1 MASRQPPR
9 SLAAVVLAA
18 GKGKRMRSATPKV
31 LHEVC
36 GRPSLW
42 YVLRAAMAA
51 RPGSITIVVAHEKE
65 RVEEAVRSW
74 KVKPE
79 PVFVDQ
85 GQPMGT
91 GHAVLAAE
99 DSVRDADEALIL
111 PGDDPLVTAD
121 EVRALRRTH
130 NRTGAAASILITELA
145 DPRGYARV
153 VREGDRLMRFTPEE
167 PADASRQLRKIKEV
181 STLVYLLRREDL
193 YRALPK
199 VDRENRQREYYLPD
213 VIPILLEKGERV
225 SVVPIDWGGAMGLNS
240 RGGLAAVTRVMRQRI
255 LEQHMAKG
263 VTFMDPETA
272 YVDAD
277 VRIGS
282 DTVIQPS
289 TFLQGNTRIGDR
301 CSIGP
306 YARIVDSTVEDE
318 SEVTFAVV
326 KEARV
331 RARASVG
338 PFASIRPGTVL
349 DEGAKAGTF
358 VEIKA
363 SRIGKG
369 SKVPHLSYVGDATL
383 GRDVNIGAGTITANY
398 DGFDK
403 HATVIGDE
411 VHVGSDT
418 MLIAPVK
425 VGKRAWTG
433 AGSVITRDVPAG
445 SLAVERT
452 EQRMVPGYDRRK
464 RAARARQQGKAAG
477 KKRNEKGRGGRG
489 G

>member
-1 MASRQPPR
+1 MATRQPAR
-9 SLAAVVLAA
+9 SITAMVLAA
-18 GKGKRMRSATPKV
+18 GEGRRMRSATPKV

-42 YVLRAAMAA
+42 YVLKATMAA
-51 RPGSITIVVAHEKE
+51 RPASIVVVVGHGKE
-65 RVEEAVRSW
+65 LVEQAVRSW
-74 KVKPE
+74 RITPD

-85 GQPMGT
+85 GRPLGT

-99 DSVRDADEALIL
+99 DAVSDVDDILVL
-111 PGDDPLVTAD
+111 PGDDPLVAVD
-121 EVRALRRTH
+121 DLRALRRAH
-130 NRTGAAASILITELA
+130 ARTGAAASILVTEVD

-153 VREGDRLMRFTPEE
+153 LRQGDRLVGFTPEE
-167 PADASRQLRKIKEV
+167 AADVSPQLRKIKEV

-213 VIPILLEKGERV
+213 VFPILLEKGERV
-225 SVVPIDWGGAMGLNS
+225 TAVPIDWGGAMGLNS
-240 RGGLAAVTRVMRQRI
+240 RGGLAAVTRVMRRRI
-255 LEQHMAKG
+255 LDRHMAHG
-263 VTFMDPETA
+263 VTFVDPDTA
-272 YVDAD
+272 YVDSE

-282 DTVIQPS
+282 DTMVQPS
-289 TFLQGNTRIGDR
+289 TFLHGRTRVGVGCR
-301 CSIGP
+301 IGP
-306 YARIVDSTVEDE
+306 YVRIVDSTVGDQA
-318 SEVTFAVV
+318 EVTFAEVRQ
-326 KEARV
+326 ARIG
-331 RARASVG
+331 ARANVG

-363 SRIGKG
+363 SRVGKG

-383 GRDVNIGAGTITANY
+383 GRDVNVGAGTITANY
-398 DGFDK
+398 DGFEK

-445 SLAVERT
+445 ALAVERS
-452 EQRMVPGYDRRK
+452 EQRTVLGYDERK
-464 RAARARQQGKAAG
+464 RTARTGRKGKVAG
-477 KKRNEKGRGGRG
+477 KKTDTKRGGRSG
-489 G
+489 

>member
-1 MASRQPPR
+1 VVATRQRP
-9 SLAAVVLAA
+9 SGTAVLVLAA

-42 YVLRAAMAA
+42 YVLKAAAAA
-51 RPGSITIVVAHEKE
+51 RPSTIAVVVGHGKE
-65 RVEEAVRSW
+65 VVMDEVRGW
-74 KVKPE
+74 KVSPE
-79 PVFVDQ
+79 PVFVEQ
-85 GQPMGT
+85 GELLGT

-99 DSVRDADEALIL
+99 ETVRDAEEILVL
-111 PGDDPLVTAD
+111 PGDDPLIAVD
-121 EVRALRRTH
+121 EIRALRRAH
-130 NRTGAAASILITELA
+130 RGTGAAASILITELEN
-145 DPRGYARV
+145 PRGYARV
-153 VREGDRLMRFTPEE
+153 VREGDRLIAFTVEDT
-167 PADASRQLRKIKEV
+167 ADASPQLRKIKEV
-181 STLVYLLRREDL
+181 STLVYLIRREDL
-193 YRALPK
+193 YRALPR

-213 VIPILLEKGERV
+213 VISILLEKGERV
-225 SVVPIDWGGAMGLNS
+225 TVVPIDWGGAMGLNS
-240 RGGLAAVTRVMRQRI
+240 RGGLAAVSRIMRQRL
-255 LEQHMAKG
+255 LEGHMAKG
-263 VTFMDPETA
+263 VTFVDPDTT
-272 YVDAD
+272 YVDTD

-289 TFLQGNTRIGDR
+289 TFLQGSTRVGAGCR
-301 CSIGP
+301 IGP
-306 YARIVDSTVEDE
+306 YARIVDSSVGDGA
-318 SEVTFAVV
+318 EVTFASVV
-326 KEARV
+326 EAKV
-331 RARASVG
+331 GPRASVG

-349 DEGAKAGTF
+349 HEGSKAGTF

-363 SRIGKG
+363 SRVGKG

-433 AGSVITRDVPAG
+433 AGSVISRDVPAG
-445 SLAVERT
+445 ALAVERS
-452 EQRMVPGYDRRK
+452 EQRTVLGYDERK
-464 RAARARQQGKAAG
+464 RTARARRKGKSAG
-477 KKRNEKGRGGRG
+477 KRDTKGGSRLG
-489 G
+489 

>member
-1 MASRQPPR
+1 
-9 SLAAVVLAA
+9 VVLAA
-18 GKGKRMRSATPKV
+18 GKGNRMRSATPKV

-42 YVLRAAMAA
+42 YVLKAALAS
-51 RPGSITIVVAHEKE
+51 RPRSVVIVVGQGKE

-74 KVKPE
+74 KIKPE
-79 PVFVDQ
+79 PMFVDQ
-85 GQPMGT
+85 GQPLGT
-91 GHAVLAAE
+91 AHAVLAAE
-99 DSVRDADEALIL
+99 DAVRDADDVLVL
-111 PGDDPLVTAD
+111 PGDDPLVTSD
-121 EVRALRRTH
+121 DIRALRRTH
-130 NRTGAAASILITELA
+130 NRTEAAASILITEV
-145 DPRGYARV
+145 DNPRGYARV
-153 VREGDRLMRFTPEE
+153 VREGDRLIRFTPEE
-167 PADASRQLRKIKEV
+167 AADASRQLRGIKEV

-240 RGGLAAVTRVMRQRI
+240 RGGLAAVSRVMRQRI
-255 LEQHMAKG
+255 LERHMANG
-263 VTFMDPETA
+263 VTFVDPDTA
-272 YVDAD
+272 YVDSD

-282 DTVIQPS
+282 DTVVQPS
-289 TFLQGNTRIGDR
+289 TFLQGNTRIGAR

-318 SEVTFAVV
+318 SEVTFAVLSQ
-326 KEARV
+326 ARI

-383 GRDVNIGAGTITANY
+383 GRDVNIGAGTVTANY

-445 SLAVERT
+445 ALAVERT
-452 EQRMVPGYDRRK
+452 EQRVVRGYDQRK

-477 KKRNEKGRGGRG
+477 KTAGKGRGGRRG
-489 G
+489 

>member
-9 SLAAVVLAA
+9 SFAAVVLAA
-18 GKGKRMRSATPKV
+18 GKGKRMHSATPKV
-31 LHEVC
+31 LHGVC

-42 YVLRAAMAA
+42 YVLKAAAAA
-51 RPGSITIVVAHEKE
+51 RPRSIAIVVSHEKD

-74 KVKPE
+74 GMKPE
-79 PVFVDQ
+79 PAFVDQ
-85 GQPMGT
+85 GQPLGT
-91 GHAVLAAE
+91 AHAVLTAE
-99 DSVRDADEALIL
+99 DAVRDADDVLVL

-130 NRTGAAASILITELA
+130 ARTGAAASVLITQVEN
-145 DPRGYARV
+145 PRGYARV
-153 VREGDRLMRFTPEE
+153 VREGDRLIQFSPEE
-167 PADASRQLRKIKEV
+167 TAEASRQLRKIKEV

-193 YRALPK
+193 FRALPK

-213 VIPILLEKGERV
+213 VIPILLETGERV

-240 RGGLAAVTRVMRQRI
+240 RGGLAAVSRVMRQRI
-255 LEQHMAKG
+255 LARHMVKG
-263 VTFMDPETA
+263 VTFVDPETA
-272 YVDAD
+272 YVDTD
-277 VRIGS
+277 VRIGP

-289 TFLQGNTRIGDR
+289 TFLEGNTRIGAR
-301 CSIGP
+301 CALGP
-306 YARIVDSTVEDE
+306 YVRIVDSTVGDD
-318 SEVTFAVV
+318 SEVIFAVV
-326 KEARV
+326 QKARI
-331 RARASVG
+331 RARAKIG
-338 PFASIRPGTVL
+338 PFANIRPGTVL

-383 GRDVNIGAGTITANY
+383 GRDVNVGAGTITANY

-445 SLAVERT
+445 SLAVERA
-452 EQRMVPGYDRRK
+452 EQRVVLGYDQRK
-464 RAARARQQGKAAG
+464 RAARSRQQGKAGG
-477 KKRNEKGRGGRG
+477 KKTQKGREGRG
-489 G
+489 

>member
-1 MASRQPPR
+1 
-9 SLAAVVLAA
+9 VVLAA
-18 GKGKRMRSATPKV
+18 GKGKRMRSGTPKV
-31 LHEVC
+31 LYEVC

-42 YVLRAAMAA
+42 YVLKAAMAA
-51 RPGSITIVVAHEKE
+51 RPISIAVVVGHGKE
-65 RVEEAVRSW
+65 LVEEAVRSW
-74 KVKPE
+74 RIIPE
-79 PVFVDQ
+79 PMFVDQ
-85 GQPMGT
+85 GQPLGT

-99 DSVRDADEALIL
+99 EAVGGADDVLVL
-111 PGDDPLVTAD
+111 PGDDPLID
-121 EVRALRRTH
+121 GDDVRALRRAH
-130 NRTGAAASILITELA
+130 GRTGAAASILVTEVD

-153 VREGDRLMRFTPEE
+153 VREGNRLIRFTPEE
-167 PADASRQLRKIKEV
+167 TADASAQLRKIKEV

-193 YRALPK
+193 YRALPT
-199 VDRENRQREYYLPD
+199 VGRENRQREYYLPD
-213 VIPILLEKGERV
+213 VISILLEKGERV
-225 SVVPIDWGGAMGLNS
+225 TAVPIDWGGAMGLNS
-240 RGGLAAVTRVMRQRI
+240 RGGLAAASRVMRRRI
-255 LEQHMAKG
+255 LERHLANG
-263 VTFMDPETA
+263 VTFIDPDTA
-272 YVDAD
+272 YVDSD

-289 TFLQGNTRIGDR
+289 TFLHGRTRVGAGCR
-301 CSIGP
+301 IGP
-306 YARIVDSTVEDE
+306 YVRIVDSTVGDE
-318 SEVTFAVV
+318 AEVTFAEVRQ
-326 KEARV
+326 ARV
-331 RARASVG
+331 GARAHVG

-363 SRIGKG
+363 SRVGKG

-418 MLIAPVK
+418 MFIAPVR

-445 SLAVERT
+445 ALAIERS
-452 EQRMVPGYDRRK
+452 EQRTVLGYDERK
-464 RAARARQQGKAAG
+464 RAARTRRKGKAAG
-477 KKRNEKGRGGRG
+477 KRTESKEGGRRG
-489 G
+489 

>member
-9 SLAAVVLAA
+9 SLVAVVLTA

-31 LHEVC
+31 LHEVS

-42 YVLRAAMAA
+42 YVLKAALAS
-51 RPGSITIVVAHEKE
+51 RPGSIVIVVGNGKE

-74 KVKPE
+74 KIKPE
-79 PVFVDQ
+79 PMFVKQ
-85 GQPMGT
+85 GQPLGT
-91 GHAVLAAE
+91 AHAVLAAE
-99 DSVRDADEALIL
+99 DAVGDADDVLVL
-111 PGDDPLVTAD
+111 PGDDPLVTSD
-121 EVRALRRTH
+121 DIRALRRTH
-130 NRTGAAASILITELA
+130 NRTAAAASTLITEV
-145 DPRGYARV
+145 DNPRGYARV
-153 VREGDRLMRFTPEE
+153 VREGDRLIRFTPEE
-167 PADASRQLRKIKEV
+167 VADASRQLRGIKEV

-225 SVVPIDWGGAMGLNS
+225 SVVPTDWGGAMGLNS
-240 RGGLAAVTRVMRQRI
+240 RGGLAAATRVMRQRI
-255 LEQHMAKG
+255 LERHMANG
-263 VTFMDPETA
+263 VTFVDPDTS

-289 TFLQGNTRIGDR
+289 TFLQGNTRIGAR

-318 SEVTFAVV
+318 SEVTFAVLR
-326 KEARV
+326 EARI

-349 DEGAKAGTF
+349 DEGAKAGSF

-383 GRDVNIGAGTITANY
+383 GRDVNIGAGTVTANY

-433 AGSVITRDVPAG
+433 AGSVITKDVPAG
-445 SLAVERT
+445 ALAVERT
-452 EQRMVPGYDRRK
+452 DQRVVLGYDQRK

-477 KKRNEKGRGGRG
+477 KTTGKGRGGRRG
-489 G
+489 